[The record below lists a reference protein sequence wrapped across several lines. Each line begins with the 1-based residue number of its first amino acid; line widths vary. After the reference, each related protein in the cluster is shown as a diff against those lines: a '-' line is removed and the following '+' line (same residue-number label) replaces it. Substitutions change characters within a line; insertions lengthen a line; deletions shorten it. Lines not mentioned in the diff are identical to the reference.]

1 MTRPRTHPLR
11 RSLLSLAALGLLP
24 VTLLGAWG
32 VWTTFQA
39 QQQDQQRSILEL
51 SRALATAVESE
62 LNGTVS
68 ALSVASKSP
77 ALAKGD
83 LRAFHE
89 LMRSEVVLRPEWLSV
104 TLADAQGRLLFRS
117 SVPYGSADIRLS
129 EPLSMAQ
136 ALRARRPVVGS
147 LAVGHRGE
155 AAFPVRWPVVVD
167 DQLAYVLTAA
177 VKPDRILEVVNK
189 QQVPESWVLSVFD
202 GTGRRVARSKDH
214 GDTLG
219 RPASPSL
226 EKLLAASADAE
237 AGSGVTHTIEGHEM
251 HTGYTRLK
259 SYGWTVVVGAPTAQ
273 TWMALGRTL
282 GWYPLGLIGSVAI
295 CLVLALRLS
304 ARIARGI
311 GAVRDKAV
319 QLGEGKPVQIEPSDI
334 EEVNDMAVALHSAS
348 QRLNETTGSLREALS
363 GAQAAAQAKDQFLA
377 ILGHELRNPLAPMLT
392 ALQLLDMKSDSHT
405 LRERQIMRRQLDHM
419 RRLVD
424 DLLDVSRITRGKLEM
439 RSHPVNLVTVIERS
453 VEAIQPAANQRSQ
466 SLRVDWPDGV
476 AVWVQGDDTRLVQA
490 VSNLLTNAV
499 RFGAQAPITLS
510 VNLEQGGQQV
520 CIEVRD
526 EGVGMQ
532 PDTLARIFEP
542 FYQAPQASDRTTG
555 GLGLGLAIVRTVVQL
570 HHGTV
575 SAESPGPGQGSRVAI
590 RLPTIAA
597 PVPVS
602 TLAREPEG
610 RRRGLKVLVVDD
622 NVDALETLADLLGVA
637 GHQVE
642 MLAHPRD
649 ALTRIPVFQPDVA
662 ILDIGMPDMDGY
674 ELARAIR
681 STLPTWTGQL
691 IALTGYGQGAD
702 KAKAAAAGFA
712 LHLAK
717 PADPNA
723 LLEAVQRLA
732 EGPSLKRPLTDTA
745 PSAAA

>member
-1 MTRPRTHPLR
+1 MPRLRTHPLR
-11 RSLLSLAALGLLP
+11 RLLLSLAAIGLLP

-32 VWTTFQA
+32 VWTTVQA
-39 QQQDQQRSILEL
+39 QRQDQQRSTLEL

-62 LNGTVS
+62 LSGTLS

-83 LRAFHE
+83 LRVFHK
-89 LMRSEVVLRPEWLSV
+89 LMREEVVLRPEWRSV
-104 TLADAQGRLLFRS
+104 TLADRQGRLLFRS
-117 SVPYGSADIRLS
+117 SVPYGTADARVS
-129 EPLSMAQ
+129 EPLSMEQ
-136 ALRARRPVVGS
+136 ALRSKQPVVGS
-147 LAVGHRGE
+147 LALGHLGE
-155 AAFPVRWPVVVD
+155 AAFPVRWPVWVD

-177 VKPDRILEVVNK
+177 VKPDRILKVIAK

-202 GTGRRVARSKDH
+202 ATGRRVARSKDH
-214 GDTLG
+214 RETLG

-226 EKLLAASADAE
+226 AKLLAKNAD
-237 AGSGVTHTIEGHEM
+237 AGSGLTHTLEGDEM

-259 SYGWTVVVGAPTAQ
+259 SFGWTVVVGAPTAQ
-273 TWMALGRTL
+273 TWWALGRTL
-282 GWYPLGLIGSVAI
+282 GWYLGGLIGSVAI

-304 ARIARGI
+304 ARIASGI

-319 QLGEGKPVQIEPSDI
+319 QLGEGKPVQIERSSI

-392 ALQLLDMKSDSHT
+392 ALHLVDLKSDSST

-439 RSHPVNLVTVIERS
+439 RSHPVNLLSVIERS
-453 VEAIQPAANQRSQ
+453 VEAIQPAAHQRSQ
-466 SLRVDWPDGV
+466 SVRVEWPDGV

-499 RFGAQAPITLS
+499 RFGAQAPVTLS
-510 VNLEQGGQQV
+510 VTLEHSGRQV

-526 EGVGMQ
+526 EGEGMQ
-532 PDTLARIFEP
+532 PETLARIFEP

-555 GLGLGLAIVRTVVQL
+555 GLGLGLAIVRTVVHL
-570 HHGTV
+570 HSGTV
-575 SAESPGPGQGSRVAI
+575 SADSPGRGLGSRIAI
-590 RLPTIAA
+590 RLPTIEA
-597 PVPVS
+597 PVPAS
-602 TLAREPEG
+602 ALAMEP
-610 RRRGLKVLVVDD
+610 RARPQALKVLLVDD
-622 NVDALETLADLLGVA
+622 NVDALETLADLLEVA

-649 ALTRIPVFQPDVA
+649 ALARIPFFQPDVA

-681 STLPTWTGQL
+681 ATLPSWKGQL
-691 IALTGYGQGAD
+691 IALTGYGQRAD
-702 KAKAAAAGFA
+702 QARAASAGFA

-717 PADPNA
+717 PADPGA
-723 LLEAVQRLA
+723 LLEAVQQLA
-732 EGPSLKRPLTDTA
+732 GGSSAGQA
-745 PSAAA
+745 PSGTAGSAA